1 MRVKAEEGD
10 VSRYQEPK
18 GCWKIQRQE
27 GDLGLTGSQ
36 GLRIP
41 LSWFQFKTPS
51 LRQCFLSP
59 LSTSCGLMTVV
70 QSSQRRQE
78 VPISQVR
85 LCVLVISALR

>member
-36 GLRIP
+36 GLRLP
-41 LSWFQFKTPS
+41 LS
-51 LRQCFLSP
+51 
-59 LSTSCGLMTVV
+59 
-70 QSSQRRQE
+70 
-78 VPISQVR
+78 
-85 LCVLVISALR
+85 